1 MFNES
6 QESNIILQGVLLTGI
21 KDIKFDSSVKES
33 STKLLNNQGIK
44 RKIYGPQKT
53 TCSFSKPYN
62 GKDFIQSLT
71 GVANLSGQFIYKNNA
86 IDFSDAAISSYGLN
100 LDQDGFAEISVTIE
114 VFGDMKPTTNLQ
126 LSTASQ
132 DFPILDQTPTI
143 AHFDLGNKNSA
154 IKSLN
159 YQASLQPKSSND
171 IGSIISSNVDFTS
184 PTVHNISADIEML
197 EQEVEDVTGF
207 AENDKLT
214 KNIEIL
220 FAPEANKTSI
230 DRILEIQSGVRDIES
245 SGFDVS
251 HLDFSLGACVYNAFQ
266 FNKSSISSQN
276 LNAKAGEVVQLN
288 NQYNAYTNI
297 EKITGSIPVPS
308 TFTTSCA
315 DHLQRLE
322 QNLISAKQLPLEILF
337 ANQVSFEERGVG
349 ETDFNLFLRGIV
361 KVQALIESDF
371 ENRQKGIEVLNIVDF
386 NTFFKSETNF
396 ENETVEE
403 IDLISL
409 SDLGVPIDQVDFE
422 LFATGV
428 TGLVD
433 LTASFEEVDFELFT
447 TGVTGLVDLGKSFEE
462 ESFEGFTTGITGLT
476 QISVNDYTNENTFE
490 SLSADST
497 GLNQISAIN
506 DFFNQFNFES
516 ETVEAITLNELFDD
530 SVFTNE
536 NTFELETVGEIA
548 LNELLDDSVFTNE
561 TSFELETVGEI
572 NTNLNNL

>member
-1 MFNES
+1 M
-6 QESNIILQGVLLTGI
+6 
-21 KDIKFDSSVKES
+21 
-33 STKLLNNQGIK
+33 
-44 RKIYGPQKT
+44 
-53 TCSFSKPYN
+53 
-62 GKDFIQSLT
+62 
-71 GVANLSGQFIYKNNA
+71 
-86 IDFSDAAISSYGLN
+86 
-100 LDQDGFAEISVTIE
+100 
-114 VFGDMKPTTNLQ
+114 
-126 LSTASQ
+126 
-132 DFPILDQTPTI
+132 
-143 AHFDLGNKNSA
+143 
-154 IKSLN
+154 
-159 YQASLQPKSSND
+159 
-171 IGSIISSNVDFTS
+171 
-184 PTVHNISADIEML
+184 
-197 EQEVEDVTGF
+197 
-207 AENDKLT
+207 
-214 KNIEIL
+214 
-220 FAPEANKTSI
+220 
-230 DRILEIQSGVRDIES
+230 
-245 SGFDVS
+245 
-251 HLDFSLGACVYNAFQ
+251 
-266 FNKSSISSQN
+266 
-276 LNAKAGEVVQLN
+276 QLN

-433 LTASFEEVDFELFT
+433 LGKSFEEVDFELFT

-530 SVFTNE
+530 SIFTNE